1 MSWDT
6 AVAELE
12 NRGMEFIEFRP
23 SYFGSLFGNAVVTRE
38 ELIRD
43 NPKMVVGMCRGIAKA
58 VHFGL
63 NNPDAAVRI
72 HWKLYPQ
79 SKPQGTDEAKLL
91 ERFAPGL
98 HVALRRLRAARHQE
112 IRREPR
118 QAVGRPRGLMK
129 EQGLLPADFD
139 VKHAYTNEF
148 VDQINDWDRGRVEA
162 QAKAWVPA

>member
-1 MSWDT
+1 M
-6 AVAELE
+6 
-12 NRGMEFIEFRP
+12 
-23 SYFGSLFGNAVVTRE
+23 
-38 ELIRD
+38 
-43 NPKMVVGMCRGIAKA
+43 AKA

-79 SKPQGTDEAKLL
+79 SKRRAAKRPSCWPIRAGS
-91 ERFAPGL
+91 RFADYEL
-98 HVALRRLRAARHQE
+98 HDTSKYGETLAKQWDDLAAQ
-112 IRREPR
+112 
-118 QAVGRPRGLMK
+118 MK

-139 VKHAYTNEF
+139 VRQAYKNEF

>member
-1 MSWDT
+1 
-6 AVAELE
+6 
-12 NRGMEFIEFRP
+12 
-23 SYFGSLFGNAVVTRE
+23 
-38 ELIRD
+38 
-43 NPKMVVGMCRGIAKA
+43 MCRGIAKA

-63 NNPDAAVRI
+63 ANPDAAVRL

-91 ERFAPGL
+91 SDSRRVFTSRFADYE
-98 HVALRRLRAARHQE
+98 LRDTKKYGESLAKQWDSL
-112 IRREPR
+112 
-118 QAVGRPRGLMK
+118 AVLMK

-139 VKHAYTNEF
+139 VKQAYTNEF